1 MLGRDL
7 TKKYKLAIVDL
18 MKNASKD
25 SFDYFS
31 PQGDLSSFNTVEVL
45 KRNEGKLRKLEKDDD
60 VKGQIAE

>member
-18 MKNASKD
+18 LKNASKD

-45 KRNEGKLRKLEKDDD
+45 KRNEDKLKKLEKDDEG
-60 VKGQIAE
+60 KGQVAE